1 MLYRGAMLA
10 LAVALLAGL
19 SAWAADKKEEKK
31 GATHEVTIV
40 KVGAAGVT
48 VLGADGKEHTHPVAK
63 DAVITCNGKACKAAD
78 LKKGI
83 KATVTVTGKGDRTRF
98 TKIEARIEKKK
109 PK

>member
-1 MLYRGAMLA
+1 MLYRGATLA
-10 LAVALLAGL
+10 LAVILVAGL
-19 SAWAADKKEEKK
+19 GAWGADKKDEKK
-31 GATHEVTIV
+31 GATREVTIV
-40 KVGAAGVT
+40 KAGPSGVT
-48 VLGADGKEHTHPVAK
+48 VLGSDGKEHTHPVAK

-98 TKIEARIEKKK
+98 TKIEARTEKK

>member
-10 LAVALLAGL
+10 LAVILLAGL
-19 SAWAADKKEEKK
+19 GAWAADKKEAKK

-40 KVGAAGVT
+40 KVGASGVT
-48 VLGADGKEHTHPVAK
+48 VLGSDGKEHTHALAK
-63 DAVITCNGKACKAAD
+63 DAVVTCNGKACKAAD

-83 KATVTVTGKGDRTRF
+83 KATVTVSGKGDKAEF
-98 TKIEARIEKKK
+98 TKIEARTAKKK